1 MRPFV
6 SSVRGL
12 VGFASFMICATLSF
26 QGFPLALVSWLGMQ
40 ALMIGYAVAFTTMFH
55 HNNEYSP
62 TTGIG
67 RFFII
72 CEAFAIASL
81 GGAIIIWGGL
91 STINIFE
98 FPFRLEY
105 IGSVVGTASGIYNI
119 DKTWGG
125 VDAESRG

>member
-1 MRPFV
+1 
-6 SSVRGL
+6 
-12 VGFASFMICATLSF
+12 
-26 QGFPLALVSWLGMQ
+26 
-40 ALMIGYAVAFTTMFH
+40 MIGYTVAFSTMFH
-55 HNNEYSP
+55 DNEDSP
-62 TTGIG
+62 KTGIG
-67 RFFII
+67 RFFLV
-72 CEAFAIASL
+72 CLAFAVASL